1 MKQSNKNKKIL
12 IIALIGIILIAGIAM
27 IIIKGFNF
35 ELKYQDTQSIDLYL
49 KREFNESEIKEIT
62 DEVLQGQ
69 PVIIQKVE
77 VYDDMVEIISTSIS
91 EEQKQSIIDKVNE
104 KFGTEWTS
112 EDVEIVS
119 TPHTRGRDIIKPY
132 IIPFVL
138 ATAIVLVYLAI
149 RYAKLGAVKV
159 VFKAGFI
166 IVIAEAVLASVIA
179 ITRFPIGRLTIP
191 MALAV
196 YLISL
201 WLIVGNLGDGS
212 QMGKEGDGSQ
222 MSQ

>member
-77 VYDDMVEIISTSIS
+77 VYDDMVEIIS
-91 EEQKQSIIDKVNE
+91 KN
-104 KFGTEWTS
+104 
-112 EDVEIVS
+112 
-119 TPHTRGRDIIKPY
+119 
-132 IIPFVL
+132 
-138 ATAIVLVYLAI
+138 TAIS
-149 RYAKLGAVKV
+149 
-159 VFKAGFI
+159 F
-166 IVIAEAVLASVIA
+166 
-179 ITRFPIGRLTIP
+179 
-191 MALAV
+191 
-196 YLISL
+196 
-201 WLIVGNLGDGS
+201 
-212 QMGKEGDGSQ
+212 GKS
-222 MSQ
+222 